1 VSYVDEMWD
10 QTFADGQAMITAALA
25 GDEAMMHHIAEES
38 DHPTQLASALAI
50 IAAGVFTGT
59 APKGYTPM
67 QIQEA
72 WREMAL
78 NMTVSQREAHGR

>member
-1 VSYVDEMWD
+1 VSHVDDMWD

-25 GDEAMMHHIAEES
+25 GDAAMIHHIAEES
-38 DHPTQLASALAI
+38 DHPTQLATALAI
-50 IAAGVFTGT
+50 IAAGTFYGV
-59 APKGYTPM
+59 APAGHTPM

-78 NMTVSQREAHGR
+78 NMTVSQREAHRG